1 MLAWSHGL
9 WHHFDG
15 IGVVLWAGMSG
26 FLRFWRSGFGLA
38 GRCWVKS
45 LHAFWG
51 VFGGRTGVRVKPA
64 LNPKCKVGSRRQ
76 RSNYG
81 ALVEGGPR
89 GPGAGLYLGRAAM
102 RALEA
107 ISTGCRNSKELVFQQ
122 SERKINQQIKAAAAT
137 AGLDRDNTGL
147 SPRVGV
153 AQTSALRV
161 GDCGPS

>member
-1 MLAWSHGL
+1 MSPSPEKAWPKSSRVGPSRRRQSPSQAVSGQSGLRHGL
-9 WHHFDG
+9 GDACRVPSPLG
-15 IGVVLWAGMSG
+15 AGQVDLG
-26 FLRFWRSGFGLA
+26 
-38 GRCWVKS
+38 
-45 LHAFWG
+45 
-51 VFGGRTGVRVKPA
+51 
-64 LNPKCKVGSRRQ
+64 KCKVGSRRQ